1 MATFGASIQKRLD
14 ELKKAQ
20 ADVPRIINKVAEAAT
35 IAAVDK
41 ATEKTPPNGG
51 AAIAGVNARTGD
63 LAQHWTLDSVTRPVK
78 IAGGYRTELVNTMQ
92 YASYVDQGHR
102 VDRHFTSHLAIEGGK
117 LVGKPAG
124 DGGLMV
130 GVKTDY
136 VPGKYMV
143 DAAKKKYRSEVHKM
157 LKAEVEKALS

>member
-14 ELKKAQ
+14 ELRKAQ
-20 ADVPRIINKVAEAAT
+20 ADIPRIINKVAEAAT

-51 AAIAGVNARTGD
+51 TSIAGVNARSGD
-63 LAQHWTLDSVTRPVK
+63 LALHWTLDSVTRPVNGK
-78 IAGGYRTELVNTMQ
+78 TELANNMQ

-102 VDRHFTSHLAIEGGK
+102 VDRHFTSHLAIEGGM

-136 VPGKYMV
+136 VPGRYMV
-143 DAAKKKYRSEVHKM
+143 DEAKKKYRSEVHKM
-157 LKAEVEKALS
+157 LKAEVKKALS

>member
-63 LAQHWTLDSVTRPVK
+63 LALHWTLDSVTRPVNGK
-78 IAGGYRTELVNTMQ
+78 TELVNTMQ

-102 VDRHFTSHLAIEGGK
+102 MDRHFTSHLAVEGGM

-136 VPGKYMV
+136 VPGRYMV
-143 DAAKKKYRSEVHKM
+143 DAEKKKYRSEVHKM

>member
-14 ELKKAQ
+14 ELRKAQ

-41 ATEKTPPNGG
+41 ATEKTPPTGG

-63 LAQHWTLDSVTRPVK
+63 LAQHWTLDSVTRPVHGK
-78 IAGGYRTELVNTMQ
+78 TELNNKMQ

-102 VDRHFTSHLAIEGGK
+102 MDRHFTSHLAIEGGM

-136 VPGKYMV
+136 VPGRYMV
-143 DAAKKKYRSEVHKM
+143 DEAKKKYRSEVRKM

>member
-1 MATFGASIQKRLD
+1 MSSFGFAIQKRLD

-20 ADVPRIINKVAEAAT
+20 ADIPRIINRVAEAAT

-51 AAIAGVNARTGD
+51 TAIAGVNARTGD
-63 LAQHWTLDSVTRPVK
+63 LAQHWTLDSVTRPVNGK
-78 IAGGYRTELVNTMQ
+78 TELANTMQ

-102 VDRHFTSHLAIEGGK
+102 VDRHFTSHLAIEGGM

-136 VPGKYMV
+136 VPGRYMV
-143 DAAKKKYRSEVHKM
+143 DEAKKKYKSEVKRM
-157 LKAEVEKALS
+157 LAIEVRRALS

>member
-1 MATFGASIQKRLD
+1 MATFGADIQRRLA

-41 ATEKTPPNGG
+41 ATEMTPPNGG

-63 LAQHWTLDSVTRPVK
+63 LAQHWQLDSVTRPVNGK
-78 IAGGYRTELVNTMQ
+78 TELGNTMQ

-102 VDRHFTSHLAIEGGK
+102 MDRHFTSHLAVEGG
-117 LVGKPAG
+117 
-124 DGGLMV
+124 MV

-136 VPGKYMV
+136 VPGRYMV

>member
-1 MATFGASIQKRLD
+1 MATFGAAIQKRLD

-20 ADVPRIINKVAEAAT
+20 ADIPRIINKVAEAAT

-63 LAQHWTLDSVTRPVK
+63 LAQHWTLDSVTRPVNGK
-78 IAGGYRTELVNTMQ
+78 TELVNTMQ

-102 VDRHFTSHLAIEGGK
+102 VDRHFTSHLAVEGGM

-136 VPGKYMV
+136 VPGRYMV
-143 DAAKKKYRSEVHKM
+143 DEAKKKYRSEVHKM